1 MSRSIDQQRL
11 AVPLEHLLLQ
21 NGESGKVATQ
31 TGAGW
36 GIARENSNLRACGQL
51 FVYFPDGRVK
61 IRITGESQIPFVC
74 VVVFQTC

>member
-1 MSRSIDQQRL
+1 MR
-11 AVPLEHLLLQ
+11 LEHLLLQ
-21 NGESGKVATQ
+21 NGEGGVVPTQ
-31 TGAGW
+31 TGTAW